1 MIKENNQPK
10 QIEIMRHSTA
20 HVLAAAAAKLY
31 PKTKFGIGPVI
42 ENGFYYDFEFPQ
54 ALSDKD
60 LPKIEKEA
68 AKIKKAGLPFERQA
82 VPIAEAQ
89 KIFKDQPYKLE
100 LIADLAAEGEAQ
112 VSVYQTGD
120 FVDLCR
126 GPHLADTSQTGACK
140 LQKIAG
146 AYWKGSE
153 QNAML
158 TRIYGLAFATESE
171 LADHL
176 ALLAAAEERDHR
188 KIGKELD
195 LFSFHPEAPGD
206 VFWHPKGLTIVKELM
221 SYWREVH
228 EREGYVEVR
237 TPEILTHKVWEQ
249 SGHTKNFLDK
259 MYRVTTPDAKEW
271 NMAVKPM
278 NCDGGILIYKSQQ
291 HSYKEFPIRMGE
303 LGVVHRYESSGE
315 LHGVIRP
322 REFTQDDAHIYCTP
336 GQVKEELQRVMEL
349 CFGVYETFGLKLDH
363 LELSTR
369 PENSIGSDEIWE
381 RAESI
386 MRKVLAEN
394 KAPHLINE
402 GDGAFYGP
410 KFDFHLKDSIGR
422 TWQCSTIQLDFAQP
436 ENFDLEYVTEDG
448 QKERP
453 VMIHRVLYGSI
464 ERFLGILIE
473 NCAGEF
479 PVWLAPV
486 QAIVIPIS
494 EKQNAY
500 AEKVAAQLRSE
511 IRNAIGT
518 FRIEVDESSE
528 TMDKKIRSAQLQK
541 IPYMLIVGGREETAG
556 DTVSLRLRSGE
567 DLGSTKIE
575 EFSARAQD
583 KIVTRSLEI

>member
-1 MIKENNQPK
+1 
-10 QIEIMRHSTA
+10 MRHSTA
-20 HVLAAAAAKLY
+20 HVLAAAVAKLY

-60 LPKIEKEA
+60 LLKIEKEMA
-68 AKIKKAGLPFERQA
+68 QIQKASLPFERRE

-89 KIFKDQPYKLE
+89 KIFKDQLYKLE

-349 CFGVYETFGLKLDH
+349 CFGVYKTFGLKLDH

-541 IPYMLIVGGREETAG
+541 VPYMLIVGGREETAG

-567 DLGSTKIE
+567 DLGSTKITA
-575 EFSARAQD
+575 FSARAQD
-583 KIVTRSLEI
+583 KIASKSLDL